1 MICCINKITEDDPEH
16 PPRISALPFILE
28 GSDTLKNLNLKA
40 ARAAKDLSQE
50 QLAQAVG
57 VTRQTIGMIEAGK
70 YNPTLN
76 LCIAICKVLDKTL
89 DELFWEA

>member
-1 MICCINKITEDDPEH
+1 MIQ
-16 PPRISALPFILE
+16 E
-28 GSDTLKNLNLKA
+28 GGTSLKNLKLKA

-50 QLAQAVG
+50 QLAQLVG

-76 LCIAICKVLDKTL
+76 LCIAICKALGKTL
-89 DELFWEA
+89 DELFWKEEE